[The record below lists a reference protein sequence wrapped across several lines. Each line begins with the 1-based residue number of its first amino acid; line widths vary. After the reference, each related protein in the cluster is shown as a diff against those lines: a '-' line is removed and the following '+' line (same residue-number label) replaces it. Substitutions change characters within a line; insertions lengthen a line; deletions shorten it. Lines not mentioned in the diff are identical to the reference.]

1 MISIKYD
8 FPPLARARERARTLV
23 FLAGSGQFFF
33 FLLLLLFVFVVF
45 FFFCCL
51 LLSSTSLSSRW
62 LLSSLRSLTFP
73 RSLPPGLPLLPRG

>member
-8 FPPLARARERARTLV
+8 FPPLARERARTLV
-23 FLAGSGQFFF
+23 FLAGSGLFFF
-33 FLLLLLFVFVVF
+33 LLLLLLFVFVVF

-51 LLSSTSLSSRW
+51 LLQLYVAFFA
-62 LLSSLRSLTFP
+62 LAALSSLRSLTFP